1 VQNNAVR
8 IARSGTFNCDL
19 PYVNLINV
27 TKLAYRKY
35 EATSLRAH
43 ELNQLKA
50 LPLFSEMTAQS
61 LESLLDAALL
71 QQFPT
76 GVTLIHEGEP
86 ADFLHVLVDGL
97 VEIFTEQT
105 GGEWGISLVN
115 PVSTFILAAVVSDQP
130 YLNSARTLADSRV
143 LLIPA
148 QRVREVFDQD
158 VAFARIVARELAI
171 AYRSSIKKLK
181 GYMARSSV
189 ERLANWILTEAR
201 RDAAQGNI
209 VIPFD
214 RGTLASHIGTT
225 RENLSRSLALLTE
238 HGVRIRGRE
247 IVIDSKEQLEAFAR
261 PQQFSASRSFCR
273 KDSAPSDYLALQ
285 QHRAIGH
292 HEYDKGQIR
301 SLAAHGIF
309 QTFQD
314 RRSVARRTAREKARI
329 SRQDSVRRALQK
341 RPDRQVSD
349 IRYRSRVCQR
359 RVQGV
364 RLLRPQRPVRRIRHL
379 RPGPW
384 P

>member
-1 VQNNAVR
+1 
-8 IARSGTFNCDL
+8 
-19 PYVNLINV
+19 
-27 TKLAYRKY
+27 
-35 EATSLRAH
+35 LRAH
-43 ELNQLKA
+43 ELDQLKA

-115 PVSTFILAAVVSDQP
+115 PVSTFILAAVISDQP

-158 VAFARIVARELAI
+158 VAFARLVARELAL
-171 AYRSSIKKLK
+171 AYRASVKKLK

-189 ERLANWILTEAR
+189 ERVANWILTEAQK
-201 RDAAQGNI
+201 DTSQSNI
-209 VIPFD
+209 VVPFD

-247 IVIDSKEQLEAFAR
+247 IVIDSKEQLETFAR
-261 PQQFSASRSFCR
+261 PQRFIDDPTS
-273 KDSAPSDYLALQ
+273 
-285 QHRAIGH
+285 
-292 HEYDKGQIR
+292 
-301 SLAAHGIF
+301 
-309 QTFQD
+309 
-314 RRSVARRTAREKARI
+314 
-329 SRQDSVRRALQK
+329 
-341 RPDRQVSD
+341 
-349 IRYRSRVCQR
+349 
-359 RVQGV
+359 
-364 RLLRPQRPVRRIRHL
+364 
-379 RPGPW
+379 
-384 P
+384 

>member
-1 VQNNAVR
+1 
-8 IARSGTFNCDL
+8 L
-19 PYVNLINV
+19 
-27 TKLAYRKY
+27 
-35 EATSLRAH
+35 LRTH
-43 ELNQLKA
+43 ELAQLKN
-50 LPLFSEMTAQS
+50 LPLFSEMKAES

-76 GVTLIHEGEP
+76 GVILIHEGEP

-97 VEIFTEQT
+97 VEIYTEQT
-105 GGEWGISLVN
+105 GGEWGISLIN

-148 QRVREVFDQD
+148 QRVRAVFDQD

-201 RDAAQGNI
+201 RDAVQGNI

-261 PQQFSASRSFCR
+261 PQRFIDDPTS
-273 KDSAPSDYLALQ
+273 
-285 QHRAIGH
+285 
-292 HEYDKGQIR
+292 
-301 SLAAHGIF
+301 
-309 QTFQD
+309 
-314 RRSVARRTAREKARI
+314 
-329 SRQDSVRRALQK
+329 
-341 RPDRQVSD
+341 
-349 IRYRSRVCQR
+349 
-359 RVQGV
+359 
-364 RLLRPQRPVRRIRHL
+364 
-379 RPGPW
+379 
-384 P
+384 